1 MEQVTA
7 PESVVQAVMEVR
19 GCEERGGKW
28 RYCYWHGGTDGE
40 WTERGCGEAVRMADA
55 AFAASL
61 EWAAGQFDDAPLA
74 YSVRGDLAPRILR
87 RWARGER

>member
-1 MEQVTA
+1 
-7 PESVVQAVMEVR
+7 MEVR
-19 GCEERGGKW
+19 GCEERSGKW

-61 EWAAGQFDDAPLA
+61 EWAAEQVEGPSEVPLHA
-74 YSVRGDLAPRILR
+74 STCVYLAAVLR
-87 RWARGER
+87 HWARGDR